1 MMEINIETTL
11 RWSLP
16 CSFKIFIKCLFPIN
30 STSLFSI
37 TDSPTERVSL
47 LRKKADWARDTN
59 EPKAAAQV
67 YLAAGDTM
75 RAIEIMA
82 NHGWVDM

>member
-1 MMEINIETTL
+1 MSYFMV
-11 RWSLP
+11 
-16 CSFKIFIKCLFPIN
+16 
-30 STSLFSI
+30 
-37 TDSPTERVSL
+37 DSPSERVSL

-82 NHGWVDM
+82 NHGCVDM